1 MEIQYQRNLKNSYM
15 VVIESERPL
24 NPDGELAERMLQ
36 RQQISGL
43 LTWVSMEHGKHM
55 TFWYQITGMQ
65 SLTDHLQQHP
75 MDHRLLQGLL
85 VTLLELQEE
94 LPRYYLKPEH
104 LLLRAEQIFID
115 AGGGQVRLCY
125 EPMWEQEPGES
136 LRELLEQL
144 LPHIDHSDKA
154 AVALAYG
161 LYEICQQPNADI
173 WQYVWEQAQPDT
185 EEEPAAAEVFY
196 PSEPSDGRIADAA
209 ESTQTV
215 SLAAPAGS
223 TSTAPDPVGSLPDRI
238 ASVRMSGDLFRHAS
252 DFAQHWKELSE
263 KYKKFRKKDKTSQPE
278 AIYLFEPE
286 EETAACE
293 HPTVYLGAGTHPEGR
308 LTYQGGGTQPG
319 FEVTGESFL
328 IGGAHGQA
336 DGRIKSSGV
345 SRSHARITRE
355 EDAYYIEDLN
365 SRNGTY
371 LNGELLLY
379 RQKRRLK
386 SGDHLRFAQEEY
398 IFY

>member
-15 VVIESERPL
+15 VVVESERPM

-36 RQQISGL
+36 WQQIPSL
-43 LTWVSMEHGKHM
+43 LTWTSMENGRHM

-65 SLTDHLQQHP
+65 SLTDCLQQHP
-75 MDHRLLQGLL
+75 VDHRLLQGLL
-85 VTLLELQEE
+85 ATLLELQEE
-94 LPRYYLKPEH
+94 LPRFYLKPEH
-104 LLLRAEQIFID
+104 LLLRAEQIFMD
-115 AGGGQVRLCY
+115 AGGGQVRFCY
-125 EPMWEQEPGES
+125 EPMWEQEPTES

-144 LPHIDHSDKA
+144 LPHINHDDKA

-173 WQYVWEQAQPDT
+173 WKYMWEQAQPHV
-185 EEEPAAAEVFY
+185 EEKPAAVEMPY
-196 PSEPSDGRIADAA
+196 PPESSDRRSGD
-209 ESTQTV
+209 E
-215 SLAAPAGS
+215 AAPAQAMQLK
-223 TSTAPDPVGSLPDRI
+223 TPVARTATASEPAGALPERT
-238 ASVRMSGDLFRHAS
+238 ASVRLPGDLSRHAS

-293 HPTVYLGAGTHPEGR
+293 HPTVYLGAGTHAEGR
-308 LTYQGGGTQPG
+308 LTYQGGGAQPS
-319 FEVTGESFL
+319 FDITGEFFL

-336 DGRIKSSGV
+336 EGRIESPGV

-355 EDAYYIEDLN
+355 EDDYYIEDLN

-371 LNGELLLY
+371 LNGELLSY

-398 IFY
+398 VFY